1 MAGPC
6 LPKKS
11 PEALERRLIDLKLM
25 FDGKTIKDVDKKER
39 NIGDIINRSYG
50 EAKSD
55 MGAEMF
61 EEIVW
66 RSTYQPSAS
75 FLSFKDADFRRIANE
90 IEKESK
96 KLKNPKLSYLEK
108 FGFVKRG
115 VMRKYAITN
124 WFNKRITTVG
134 NHERTKYSSFAQHN
148 SLISKLLRKKLSGE
162 LSKGWKVKW
171 KAISKQ

>member
-61 EEIVW
+61 EEIV
-66 RSTYQPSAS
+66 
-75 FLSFKDADFRRIANE
+75 
-90 IEKESK
+90 
-96 KLKNPKLSYLEK
+96 
-108 FGFVKRG
+108 
-115 VMRKYAITN
+115 
-124 WFNKRITTVG
+124 
-134 NHERTKYSSFAQHN
+134 
-148 SLISKLLRKKLSGE
+148 
-162 LSKGWKVKW
+162 
-171 KAISKQ
+171 